1 MRILNI
7 RMGRL
12 HVYAMTIFGLLIA
25 GCTKE
30 ARPES
35 QVSETV
41 KSFCLQWFPNERII
55 ASERSGDGVQVTLC
69 GGTMAVFDAS
79 DNWTWI
85 ENRERALPSG
95 IVSGPIEE
103 YLAEHY
109 PEARILLLEH
119 RKGYRVGLDS
129 EVVLTF
135 NEDFQVTVQPWEDV
149 DVIPIF

>member
-1 MRILNI
+1 M
-7 RMGRL
+7 
-12 HVYAMTIFGLLIA
+12 
-25 GCTKE
+25 
-30 ARPES
+30 
-35 QVSETV
+35 
-41 KSFCLQWFPNERII
+41 
-55 ASERSGDGVQVTLC
+55 QVTLC

-135 NEDFQVTVQPWEDV
+135 NEDFRVTVQPWEDV